1 MTGSLSR
8 SVIWKS
14 GGRENSWG
22 ARQSG
27 QAMLRFADLEK
38 DGDLIEKAASLAEEL
53 LNGKLPDS
61 DTIISKH
68 LARWLDYREEYL
80 NV

>member
-1 MTGSLSR
+1 
-8 SVIWKS
+8 
-14 GGRENSWG
+14 
-22 ARQSG
+22 
-27 QAMLRFADLEK
+27 MLRFADLEK
-38 DGDLIEKAASLAEEL
+38 DVDLIEKAASLADDL
-53 LNGKLPDS
+53 LSGKLPDS